1 LEQWAGL
8 EAFLTILT
16 ISEEKANFT
25 LKLSRKS
32 VYLVKIDPNP
42 GGNLKKGGFATPQS
56 DANRV

>member
-1 LEQWAGL
+1 LEQLAGL
-8 EAFLTILT
+8 EAFLTILA

-42 GGNLKKGGFATPQS
+42 GGNLKK
-56 DANRV
+56 